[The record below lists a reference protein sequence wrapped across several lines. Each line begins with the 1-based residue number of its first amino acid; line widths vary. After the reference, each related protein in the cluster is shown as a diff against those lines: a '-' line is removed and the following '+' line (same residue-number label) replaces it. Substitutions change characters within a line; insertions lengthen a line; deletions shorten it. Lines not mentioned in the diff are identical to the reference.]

1 MNDEIVLFR
10 KIKDN
15 LRRDT
20 KLADYV
26 IVLKNEAAVPIHGL
40 VIYSKSQALLENLAV
55 EGEKKIIFPKSYSDV
70 AIHSFVHFCYGFLL
84 TLDDTNVETAKE
96 LMMIAKAYEVIGLED
111 AAASVLMELGKLSK

>member
-1 MNDEIVLFR
+1 MANSSEKLKTIYG
-10 KIKDN
+10 
-15 LRRDT
+15 DT

-70 AIHSFVHFCYGFLL
+70 TIHSFVHFCYGFPL